1 MFSVGDLINGQSLT
15 SLAESARTAFQNTA
29 AQIQTRWNKQH
40 ANDGA
45 HRDVTAASLV
55 LAGALKCNGRL
66 NIGAPLHLRRP
77 LEADTQPFYLGGGGR
92 GAAAALATFVRI
104 QTSSLDPSPLL
115 WHGLDAAGRE
125 EGDVVFFLNDGNDVC
140 EFIVDSGSAPLNTR
154 FAGNSTA
161 ASGNIELHSS
171 ALAISVYAHDTFLG
185 SKYWHTLAL
194 F

>member
-1 MFSVGDLINGQSLT
+1 VRQGFESV
-15 SLAESARTAFQNTA
+15 A
-29 AQIQTRWNKQH
+29 AQTQTSWFKQH
-40 ANDGA
+40 DRAGA
-45 HRDVTAASLV
+45 HRDVTATSLV
-55 LAGALKCNGRL
+55 LSGLFKANGRI

-115 WHGLDAAGRE
+115 WHGLDATGRE

-140 EFIVDSGSAPLNTR
+140 EFIVDSASAPLNTR

-171 ALAISVYAHDTFLG
+171 GLAVAVYAHNTFLG
-185 SKYWHTLAL
+185 SRYWHTLAL